1 MVLRADCQ
9 KLHWASFK
17 RVVKYLPVKIDV
29 HLFLELLFDF
39 VSEDEGV
46 LKREWEGK
54 REVRRSIFRASE
66 CVIETQGEVFIDVQ
80 KGGHFVKNS
89 TPLLFWMCTRRLYA
103 EHWPK
108 SLIVEF
114 LLFINV
120 LSLD

>member
-1 MVLRADCQ
+1 M
-9 KLHWASFK
+9 
-17 RVVKYLPVKIDV
+17 
-29 HLFLELLFDF
+29 FLEFLLDF
-39 VSEDEGV
+39 VGEDEGV
-46 LKREWEGK
+46 LKGEWEGK

-66 CVIETQGEVFIDVQ
+66 SVIETQGEVFIDVQ
-80 KGGHFVKNS
+80 KCGHFVKNP